1 MNEQETSELR
11 ERIEGTLRDRHV
23 AELVDRRDDVI
34 VRVIRERYD
43 SLGVNPP
50 CALATWC
57 DTELRVSGAT
67 ELDALT
73 SLAATLGLNADG
85 SDPRTELETLR
96 AAALADVGR
105 LTAERDAA
113 YAIIAGRDTPPT
125 DAEVGAH
132 ERVNGLGSAWL
143 CMWEGRPRVIEHSS
157 GVRYIR
163 GTGGRP
169 WWPLDAT
176 GRPCAWPTV
185 AP

>member
-1 MNEQETSELR
+1 MNEQGTSELR
-11 ERIEGTLRDRHV
+11 ERIEAALRARYSTSRVTVEVQEHGVSQWRAIARLHGD
-23 AELVDRRDDVI
+23 ALGDV
-34 VRVIRERYD
+34 VRSRVSDTEAD
-43 SLGVNPP
+43 
-50 CALATWC
+50 ALA
-57 DTELRVSGAT
+57 
-67 ELDALT
+67 ALAY
-73 SLAATLGLNADG
+73 AAGLNDDE
-85 SDPRTELETLR
+85 SDPRAELETLR

-125 DAEVGAH
+125 DAEVEAH
-132 ERVNGLGSAWL
+132 ARVNGLGSAWL

-185 AP
+185 TP